1 MNTLPSLNIL
11 VVDDHPMYRKGVIK
25 LLSGIPNINTIKEA
39 ENGLQALEKCRLSII
54 DFVFLDINM
63 PIMNGEEVAKII
75 RKELPQIKIIVITM
89 LDSKRQIVELL
100 KLGVNGFILKSTDE
114 NELLKAFNLI
124 LDGNQYLTP
133 EVKEKWVEYLLSQN
147 LPPQSNLN
155 LKLTTRELDVI
166 KLICDQ
172 KTSNEIADK
181 LSVSTST
188 INNHKSNIMQ
198 KLKTDNMVGVVM
210 YAIRSG
216 IYIV

>member
-1 MNTLPSLNIL
+1 
-11 VVDDHPMYRKGVIK
+11 
-25 LLSGIPNINTIKEA
+25 
-39 ENGLQALEKCRLSII
+39 
-54 DFVFLDINM
+54 
-63 PIMNGEEVAKII
+63 
-75 RKELPQIKIIVITM
+75 M